1 MNTPTGTSATPPA
14 TPPAPPPKPGPGRR
28 DSQKEQAALRAK
40 TAEAAGKVVD
50 INKSSKK
57 APAKKA
63 ASKAPAKKATT
74 QAPATKAPA
83 AKAAAKAPARPARS
97 AENPRFTRGKYTVKQ
112 GETLYQAT
120 SRAGKINVRGY
131 AKEMK
136 YGIDVADNTSPR
148 EDARAGLIWGFAETE
163 DAAKRVAARLT
174 EKGYDVKIV
183 PAVKYNPQQI

>member
-1 MNTPTGTSATPPA
+1 MGPSATPPA
-14 TPPAPPPKPGPGRR
+14 PAPKPGPGRR

-50 INKSSKK
+50 INKSSGKK
-57 APAKKA
+57 AIAKKA
-63 ASKAPAKKATT
+63 ASKTAPPKKDTT
-74 QAPATKAPA
+74 KAPTTKAPA
-83 AKAAAKAPARPARS
+83 AKAPARPPRS
-97 AENPRFTRGKYTVKQ
+97 ADNPRFTRGKYTVKQ

-148 EDARAGLIWGFAETE
+148 EDAKAGLIWGFADTE

-183 PAVKYNPQQI
+183 PAVKYIPQKI